1 MLILLFL
8 WGTLKN
14 GVNWET
20 RLIHPKKLCGCY
32 MLEDIDKQ
40 LKMWTLE
47 HFYNVVTIWSL
58 FLTKYYSGDE
68 IKKREIYG
76 VCGMGDRRV
85 SYMVL
90 VGKPDRKRPFGRSG
104 HGWEDTIKMDL
115 QEVGFFFI

>member
-1 MLILLFL
+1 
-8 WGTLKN
+8 
-14 GVNWET
+14 
-20 RLIHPKKLCGCY
+20 